1 MLGTHLFSF
10 FQPLCA
16 FSGALE
22 AEHGHDPRQ
31 DFFTAVIGFLES

>member
-1 MLGTHLFSF
+1 MLGAHLFSF

-16 FSGALE
+16 FSGVLE
-22 AEHGHDPRQ
+22 EEHGRDPWQ